1 MDAQSASD
9 STERSAPISRS
20 LRAWTLSVL
29 AVGFAVLVIAQILVG
44 QHLYGDGF
52 REAEE
57 RDMLARVRHA
67 QAVLAQSA
75 TRLRAS
81 ASDYG
86 VWEDTHDFMSG
97 RYPDYP
103 TNNLYAGAFERLQ
116 LDAIVFVDSA
126 QRLVLAKRRN
136 SAGEV
141 TAADAHGAAALLPS
155 MLASRLRTA
164 TTGASG
170 YIAIDGTAY
179 QWASADIRPTA
190 GTVPSA
196 GHVLFYRALDARFAA
211 EQGRQ
216 IDAALRIDIVPH
228 TSAPSASAIA
238 DLQDLRLQVASAN
251 QVSGG
256 VNLGRTVDGQTVALT
271 LTTARPL
278 VATVRDASNYYVL
291 TSLVGGVLIA
301 LAVSWFLSR
310 RVLRPLERLAAD
322 VQRVGA
328 TGAVDERLPAPAR
341 QDEIADVVNA
351 INRMLA
357 DLEAKRDV
365 EQARD
370 AALEASRLKS
380 EFLATMSHEIRTPM
394 NGVLG
399 MLELVAASPLSA
411 EQRQRVDT
419 AHQSA
424 SNLLAL
430 LNDIL
435 DLSRLESGRLELD
448 LAPTDLRAIVMQVGE
463 LMRARAVSKGLTLEW
478 WVDEVVFSGYQADA
492 GRLRQVLMNLV
503 GNAVKFTEQ
512 GQVRIEVWGRPIDAD
527 RDCITLSVSDSGV
540 GIDEDALESIFEPFT
555 QENAAT
561 TRRFGG
567 SGLGLSICRRLVA
580 LMGGTIQVRSVLT
593 VGSVFTVELE
603 LRRCEIPLDPTIPML
618 DQAPLELHV
627 LVAEDNRVNQM
638 VVSAML
644 EKIGCSYELANDGA
658 QAIALYRERPRR
670 FAMILMDVNMPN
682 VDGHEAS
689 RVIREFERATLPGRR
704 VPIIALTANAMSGD
718 RERCLEAGMDD
729 HLPKPFGMTELRQAL
744 VTARRSRSVVEFP
757 RGVRAN
763 TP

>member
-1 MDAQSASD
+1 
-9 STERSAPISRS
+9 
-20 LRAWTLSVL
+20 LRAWTLTVL
-29 AVGFAVLVIAQILVG
+29 ALGFAVLVVAQIIVG
-44 QHLYGDGF
+44 RHLYSDGF

-67 QAVLAQSA
+67 QAVLAQTA
-75 TRLRAS
+75 TRLRTS

-86 VWEDTHDFMSG
+86 VWEDTHDFMRG
-97 RYPDYP
+97 RYPEYP
-103 TNNLYAGAFERLQ
+103 TNNLYAGAFDRLQ
-116 LDAIVFVDSA
+116 IDAVLFIDPRNQVA
-126 QRLVLAKRRN
+126 LAKFRDP
-136 SAGEV
+136 SGAVGS
-141 TAADAHGAAALLPS
+141 ADAKTLAALTSP
-155 MLASRLRTA
+155 MLLSRLRTDQA
-164 TTGASG
+164 AVTG
-170 YIAIDGTAY
+170 YMVIDGAPY
-179 QWASADIRPTA
+179 LWASAAIRPTA
-190 GTVPSA
+190 GNVPSA
-196 GHVLFYRALDARFAA
+196 GHVVFFRALNAAFAA
-211 EQGRQ
+211 DQGRQ
-216 IDAALRIDIVPH
+216 IDAAMQITVDARS
-228 TSAPSASAIA
+228 SARPATAIA
-238 DLQDLRLQVASAN
+238 ELRDLTLRADSAERVAGT
-251 QVSGG
+251 VT
-256 VNLGRTVDGQTVALT
+256 LGRTVDGQAVSLT

-278 VATVRDASNYYVL
+278 LATVREASTYYL
-291 TSLVGGVLIA
+291 FTSLAGGVLIA
-301 LAVSWFLSR
+301 LGVSWILSR
-310 RVLRPLERLAAD
+310 RVLQPLERVAAD
-322 VQRVGA
+322 VQRIGNS
-328 TGAVDERLPAPAR
+328 GAVDERLPTPQNR
-341 QDEIADVVNA
+341 DEISAVVDA
-351 INRMLA
+351 LNRMLA

-365 EQARD
+365 EHARD

-463 LMRARAVSKGLTLEW
+463 LMRARAVAKGLTLEW
-478 WVDEVVFSGYQADA
+478 WVDEVVFSGYQADSV
-492 GRLRQVLMNLV
+492 RLRQVLMNLV

-512 GQVRIEVWGRPIDAD
+512 GHVRVEVWGRPVDAE
-527 RDCITLSVSDSGV
+527 RDCITLSVSDTGV
-540 GIDEDALESIFEPFT
+540 GIAESAVDSIFEPFT

-580 LMGGTIQVRSVLT
+580 LMGGTIQVRSVQS
-593 VGSVFTVELE
+593 VGSAFTVELQLE
-603 LRRCEIPLDPTIPML
+603 RCEIAADPTVPMP

-627 LVAEDNRVNQM
+627 LVAEDNRVNQL

-644 EKIGCSYELANDGA
+644 EKIGCSYELASDGA

-689 RVIREFERATLPGRR
+689 RVIREFERTTLPGRR
-704 VPIIALTANAMSGD
+704 VPIIALTANAMNGD
-718 RERCLEAGMDD
+718 RERSLEAGMDD
-729 HLPKPFGMTELRQAL
+729 HLPKPFGMLELRQVL
-744 VTARRSRSVVEFP
+744 VRARRSRSVVEFP
-757 RGVRAN
+757 RIARVS